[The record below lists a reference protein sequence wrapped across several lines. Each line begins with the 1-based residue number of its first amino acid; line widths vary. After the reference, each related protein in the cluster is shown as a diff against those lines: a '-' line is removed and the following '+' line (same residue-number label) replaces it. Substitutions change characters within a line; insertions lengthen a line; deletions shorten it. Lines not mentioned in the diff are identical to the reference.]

1 MNPITLRTPRLIL
14 RPWRD
19 EDGDAFAAMFADPEV
34 MEFMMP
40 VQDRAAIDAVIA
52 RVRGHF
58 DQHGFGWWA
67 AEVPGVAPFIGFIGL
82 WHIPFEAH
90 FTPAVEVGWR
100 LARAHWGQGYATEG
114 ARAAL
119 EVGFTRLGLDEIV
132 SMTVPA
138 NARSRRVMERIGMTR
153 DSADDFDHPRVP
165 AGNPMRRHL
174 LYRLS
179 RADWAKARG

>member
-1 MNPITLRTPRLIL
+1 MNPLTLHTPRLFL

-34 MEFMMP
+34 MEFLKP
-40 VQDRAAIDAVIA
+40 VPDRAAIDAIIG

-119 EVGFTRLGLDEIV
+119 AAGFTRLGLDEIV

-153 DSADDFDHPRVP
+153 DPADDFDHPRLAADDP
-165 AGNPMRRHL
+165 LRRHQ

-179 RADWAKARG
+179 RVDWEKACG

>member
-1 MNPITLRTPRLIL
+1 VIDTARLQL
-14 RPWRD
+14 CEWRD
-19 EDGDAFAAMFADPEV
+19 DHRAPFAALNADPEV
-34 MEFMMP
+34 MEHLPSVLTRAMSDAF
-40 VQDRAAIDAVIA
+40 VDRI
-52 RVRGHF
+52 RSHF
-58 DQHGFGWWA
+58 DRHGYGLWA
-67 AEVPGVAPFIGFIGL
+67 LHVRATGEFIGYTGL
-82 WHIPFEAH
+82 VLQTFPAH